1 MPKSPIIKEVQ
12 ELLVGVGEEIAVDGF
27 DGPATQAIVARHGGV
42 RNLVLKDRPVGVP
55 TTQGES
61 PRKMRIYFYSAM
73 VSLFMWLLIISAFLM
88 FFGCSVDTVQN
99 PVEAK
104 PVTANSREGDGDV
117 RDLDPVS
124 ENFVWHL
131 EEVNWLSP
139 QVQLDEATR
148 MLRYIDEQLF
158 ALDKGVDREDRAR
171 GQYLEVR
178 VQLLYHIHNVSQY
191 VRVEE

>member
-1 MPKSPIIKEVQ
+1 
-12 ELLVGVGEEIAVDGF
+12 
-27 DGPATQAIVARHGGV
+27 
-42 RNLVLKDRPVGVP
+42 
-55 TTQGES
+55 
-61 PRKMRIYFYSAM
+61 MRIYFFSAM
-73 VSLFMWLLIISAFLM
+73 VSLFMWLLLIEAFLM

-131 EEVNWLSP
+131 EVVNWLSP

-171 GQYLEVR
+171 GYYLEVR
-178 VQLLYHIHNVSQY
+178 VQLLYHINNVSQY